1 MSAHGKRYRA
11 ARESID
17 REEAYTPLAAVR
29 LLKDS
34 PAAKFD
40 ETVEVHFRLGLNV
53 RHADEQL
60 RGTIML
66 PHGIGKDVRVAV
78 FAEGEKAREAE
89 DAGADIVG
97 SGDLATK
104 IEGGFLDFD
113 VAIATPDQMSVVGK
127 LGRVL
132 GPRGLMPNP
141 KTGTVTMDVDQGRFR
156 REGRQAGVPH
166 RPWRQRPPSDRQAE
180 LRRAR
185 VARELRRPRRG
196 DRPGQAVRR
205 EGPLHPAD
213 HAHDDN
219 GPGHPRRFDHHSRH
233 RRGAGGSYSLG
244 LATNDSRR
252 RPSAALHERRSDR
265 GRFRQRVQR
274 PTEPAVSGFRR
285 SGGNDVLK
293 TDKERIVEELAAEL
307 GSAETLIVADYRG
320 LTNKQLE
327 ALRDQLLP
335 HGARFRIVKNTLTR
349 RAAEQ
354 AGADALLVMLEG
366 PTAIAFIESSGDP
379 AAVAKALAATAKET
393 NVLTLRGGMLEGK
406 SLTGEEVDRLATLPP
421 LDVLRGQLV
430 GAIVAPI
437 TQLLALVSAPL
448 RDLHGLIDA
457 RIAQLEEQG
466 EVVGPVAEAAVETA
480 EPATE
485 EAEQSPPAA
494 EEGLSAAEPQE
505 ARAPEDSAAADAADP
520 EPEDTETTNQ
530 AEDQQEEED
539 NGN

>member
-1 MSAHGKRYRA
+1 M
-11 ARESID
+11 
-17 REEAYTPLAAVR
+17 
-29 LLKDS
+29 
-34 PAAKFD
+34 
-40 ETVEVHFRLGLNV
+40 
-53 RHADEQL
+53 
-60 RGTIML
+60 
-66 PHGIGKDVRVAV
+66 
-78 FAEGEKAREAE
+78 
-89 DAGADIVG
+89 
-97 SGDLATK
+97 
-104 IEGGFLDFD
+104 
-113 VAIATPDQMSVVGK
+113 
-127 LGRVL
+127 
-132 GPRGLMPNP
+132 
-141 KTGTVTMDVDQGRFR
+141 
-156 REGRQAGVPH
+156 
-166 RPWRQRPPSDRQAE
+166 
-180 LRRAR
+180 
-185 VARELRRPRRG
+185 
-196 DRPGQAVRR
+196 
-205 EGPLHPAD
+205 
-213 HAHDDN
+213 
-219 GPGHPRRFDHHSRH
+219 
-233 RRGAGGSYSLG
+233 
-244 LATNDSRR
+244 
-252 RPSAALHERRSDR
+252 
-265 GRFRQRVQR
+265 
-274 PTEPAVSGFRR
+274 
-285 SGGNDVLK
+285 LK

-430 GAIVAPI
+430 GAIVAPM

-457 RIAQLEEQG
+457 RIAQLEAQG
-466 EVVGPVAEAAVETA
+466 EVVGPVAEAPVETA

-505 ARAPEDSAAADAADP
+505 ARAPEDSTAADTVDP
-520 EPEDTETTNQ
+520 EPEATDTTNQ

-539 NGN
+539 DGN